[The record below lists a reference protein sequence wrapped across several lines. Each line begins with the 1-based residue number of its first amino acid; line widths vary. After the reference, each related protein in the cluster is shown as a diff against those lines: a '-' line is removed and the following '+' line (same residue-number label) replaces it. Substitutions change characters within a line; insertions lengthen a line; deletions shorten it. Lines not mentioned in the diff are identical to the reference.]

1 MSISEIKTE
10 LVNSIKGI
18 DMEIAAIRRKFNS
31 ELPHIKPQRELN
43 EEVGDFV
50 YLDDNDRLS
59 EILNKVPE
67 LKDINVNN
75 IKLVCW
81 VWSNT
86 HNQYYTIDLDY
97 APTMAYRYNLIIGGK
112 NHGDLVVNGHHDDNA
127 NNFDIVYKLHGYL
140 SNEYDTHTSDIREMI
155 TDYFDY
161 YDPIKKENQRK
172 IADFDRY
179 IRNHRVKMITEV
191 YKTLANSYSF
201 IIGYTKNGTKLYDVM
216 MRHSGVLLD
225 ETIRE
230 LNRPNIDPEYLTL
243 CRELN
248 ELITSVTSDMTE
260 WYENVDKC
268 IYRIA
273 NDKVVNDVRHHIL
286 SFV

>member
-1 MSISEIKTE
+1 
-10 LVNSIKGI
+10 
-18 DMEIAAIRRKFNS
+18 
-31 ELPHIKPQRELN
+31 
-43 EEVGDFV
+43 
-50 YLDDNDRLS
+50 
-59 EILNKVPE
+59 
-67 LKDINVNN
+67 
-75 IKLVCW
+75 
-81 VWSNT
+81 
-86 HNQYYTIDLDY
+86 
-97 APTMAYRYNLIIGGK
+97 MAYRYNLIIGGK
-112 NHGDLVVNGHHDDNA
+112 NHGDLVVNGHHHDNA

-191 YKTLANSYSF
+191 YKTLENSYSF

>member
-1 MSISEIKTE
+1 MSITE
-10 LVNSIKGI
+10 MKKDLVSSIKGI
-18 DMEIAAIRRKFNS
+18 DMEISALRRRFNS
-31 ELPHIKPQRELN
+31 KLPDIKPERELH

-50 YLDDNDRLS
+50 YLDDNDRLT

-112 NHGDLVVNGHHDDNA
+112 NHGDLVVNGHHHDNA

-172 IADFDRY
+172 TADFDRY
-179 IRNHRVKMITEV
+179 IRNHRVKMVTEV
-191 YKTLANSYSF
+191 YTTLANNYSF
-201 IIGYTKNGTKLYDVM
+201 ILGYTEAGNKVYDVM
-216 MRHSGVLLD
+216 MRHSWTLLD
-225 ETIRE
+225 ETIKE
-230 LNRPNIDPEYLTL
+230 MNHTGIDPEYWTL
-243 CRELN
+243 CKELN
-248 ELITSVTSDMTE
+248 ALITSVISDMKE
-260 WYENVDKC
+260 WHDNVDKC

-273 NDKVVNDVRHHIL
+273 NDKAVNDIRHNIL